1 MPKIVA
7 YLLAFNG
14 KIAILLF
21 LKKEEIL
28 AKQYIILDTETTGA
42 SEQDRIIQLGYIVL
56 GAKEVE
62 VHNEFCSSSVPIS
75 FGAMEVHGITPDI
88 IEGKPTCQEMLSYK
102 RLLQLNTPDNYL
114 IIHNAPFDIG
124 MLEKEGFKTQM
135 QVIDTLRIAKHILP
149 DEEAH
154 RLQYFR
160 YKMGLYKE
168 EQKEADALGIE
179 VKAHDA
185 IGDVLVL
192 KLLLSKLRQE
202 VQKQFPHDNPVE
214 KMVDLTN
221 TPILIK
227 TFKFGKYKGKT
238 LQEVATSDAGY
249 LRWMLSSME
258 NLDEDLKY
266 SINVALA
273 N

>member
-1 MPKIVA
+1 M
-7 YLLAFNG
+7 
-14 KIAILLF
+14 
-21 LKKEEIL
+21 
-28 AKQYIILDTETTGA
+28 AKYIILDTETTGA
-42 SEQDRIIQLGYIVL
+42 GELDRVIQLGYLVL
-56 GAKEVE
+56 GSNPIE
-62 VHNEFCSSSVPIS
+62 VHNELNSSEVPIS

-88 IEGKPTCQEMLSYK
+88 IENKPTCTETSAYK
-102 RLLQLNTPDNYL
+102 RLQELNTPDNYL
-114 IIHNAPFDIG
+114 IIHNAPFDLK

-135 QVIDTLRIAKHILP
+135 KVIDTLRVAKHIMP

-160 YKMGLYKE
+160 YKMELYKH
-168 EQKEADALGIE
+168 EQKEADALGIV

-192 KLLLSKLRQE
+192 KLLLTKLKE
-202 VQKQFPHDNPVE
+202 AVMSAFPRENPVE

-221 TPILIK
+221 TPILVQ
-227 TFKFGKYKGKT
+227 TFRFGKHKGKA
-238 LQEVATSDAGY
+238 LEEVAREDAGY

-258 NLDEDLKY
+258 NLDDDMRY
-266 SINVALA
+266 SINYYLG

>member
-1 MPKIVA
+1 MAV
-7 YLLAFNG
+7 
-14 KIAILLF
+14 
-21 LKKEEIL
+21 
-28 AKQYIILDTETTGA
+28 QYVILDTETTGA
-42 SEQDRIIQLGYIVL
+42 SEQDRIIQLGYMVL

-62 VHNEFCSSSVPIS
+62 VHNEFCSSEIPIS
-75 FGAMEVHGITPDI
+75 YGAMEVHGITPDM
-88 IEGKPTCQEMLSYK
+88 IEDKPICTETKAYQ
-102 RLLQLNTPDNYL
+102 RLLELNTPQNYL

-124 MLEKEGFKTQM
+124 MLEKEGFSTNMK
-135 QVIDTLRIAKHILP
+135 VIDTLRVAKHIFE

-160 YKMGLYKE
+160 YKMGIYKE

-192 KLLLSKLRQE
+192 KLFLTKLRENIQE
-202 VQKQFPHDNPVE
+202 RFPDENPVE

-227 TFKFGKYKGKT
+227 TFRFGKYKGKA
-238 LQEVATSDAGY
+238 LQEVAQSDAGY

-258 NLDEDLKY
+258 NLDDDLRY
-266 SINVALA
+266 SLNTVLE